1 MLLAPVSEYKKQ
13 DITFLEIPR
22 VNTYSPIGHWTT
34 SRQFLLVKQLS
45 RFDIPRRVKTRT
57 IISVSEGTPAMAIIK
72 SNATVTDAMTSDLS
86 ALAEAG
92 DNPVEVQESDRD
104 NKHVKVIINTI
115 PTEV

>member
-1 MLLAPVSEYKKQ
+1 LTQQHLLNVDVARHHLPGDSSYQYTLAHWALDHFSTVS
-13 DITFLEIPR
+13 PR
-22 VNTYSPIGHWTT
+22 QTT
-34 SRQFLLVKQLS
+34 S

-92 DNPVEVQESDRD
+92 DNPVEVQG
-104 NKHVKVIINTI
+104 NLTF
-115 PTEV
+115 